1 MSKKRGGVRK
11 TVGNENHVSKR
22 NKERYRAL
30 KPEMNLKS
38 RYEEIEDVASYI
50 NDPSITEEER
60 EWMNTFMQEY
70 TCANLNHGKDVLH
83 NTKELKKSC
92 YDRNNA
98 RNRCQLTRK
107 KASGEIMSIEEL
119 RAQELGKESPDYTSE
134 SDS

>member
-1 MSKKRGGVRK
+1 M
-11 TVGNENHVSKR
+11 SKR

-107 KASGEIMSIEEL
+107 KASGEIVSIEEL
-119 RAQELGKESPDYTSE
+119 RVQELTEEPVYSTTESENSQDE
-134 SDS
+134 RDM